1 MCRSVAPIPTLEQR
15 MRPYAIL
22 SAVVLALSVLAAA
35 CSPRESSSGSAG
47 SAGATAPAMPPAS
60 AASR

>member
-1 MCRSVAPIPTLEQR
+1 
-15 MRPYAIL
+15 MRPYTIL

-47 SAGATAPAMPPAS
+47 SAGSTAPAAMPSAS